1 MAGDYFQEHE
11 AFIVAQPLPSPS
23 DTPYHTPMPSLS
35 RRSSRYGTPSSGPPS
50 SPPPLPPDGRDS
62 EDTANDENISI
73 LDPRR
78 FTPTL
83 HASLVSEILSLRR
96 ELDSKHKFIEDLE
109 TNLQT
114 ARNESDS
121 LTDKLARSTK
131 ESRAAERQ
139 LQQLENETMSA
150 LDELAK
156 ERDEVREANV
166 DLRNRLESSQK
177 KIRSQEDDSNRVHNM
192 WERDKETWDGEK
204 RMLERRVHISE
215 SRLKMIL
222 DELAAQ
228 DAAQDEQGM
237 DSEGDDNTRDSGVG
251 HESDT
256 ASIRSSP
263 QRRSTSRTGMH
274 SRNLSSSS
282 HRSLGRNY
290 RFSLM
295 SGAGSDG
302 HGRLNG
308 PSLAD
313 ELIFDEEEE
322 DLGELEL
329 DSDDFPENEMRARR
343 ALESRQSMYQDEKAK
358 RVLGL
363 TIESKGPLAEV
374 AEGDPS
380 KPVETSKSCEVA
392 TVRELTLINI
402 LPKRQYVDTGVQ
414 FSPPPSPFL
423 PQDPVSVRYNE
434 QAQSLTDIEANQRRK
449 RVSVIPHSQNVQQTP
464 IGVKLPAAMISASSQ
479 TLEQPPSPPATPKIT
494 IPPSPQTPITPLF
507 KIETA
512 SISTQ
517 TDPLEEPRPIAPPPR
532 SPNRAPPPVPIPIPS
547 IAIHPPR
554 SAPASPK
561 EPILPPGTKNAWSQ
575 TTVDL
580 RIPTRS
586 ISIQTGEIRIDRR
599 PVKLPPHL
607 LPSAISSKPGTP
619 EPRQGRPEPG
629 KRRMEIDTPATS
641 VSSGGGN
648 RQGKAPTLR
657 HTQDLTTLLGGASGS
672 KTEDRYPGNND
683 NGPLVRSKDDGI
695 RRPFRSSSL
704 FAGFDGASS
713 DEDED
718 IEADFSDD
726 DYRAPQYSTPM
737 MSSRNLKRPFNNP
750 PTPVPEDKEV
760 VSTSRTSEDS
770 TVPGKMYSSGRNSF
784 EKASK
789 VAKPLRS
796 AGLTRQP
803 SIRRSAM
810 IQNGTVAHFQRSRSP
825 SIGSVGSSNNY
836 VPKPPFPV
844 PTRSSSRRIP
854 LSKSEGSQ
862 SPTPRGGGAFS
873 GRRLQG
879 GRQHQRKDSLRKVRS
894 AAVMPRSGRQ
904 RSRSPPLPATPVLP
918 QSPQIPPLPNDMIT
932 GAQYG
937 YRNSHRSQLSTN
949 TSNTGNGSV
958 GSSVQ
963 STSVVDAIAATM
975 VGEWMWKYVRK
986 RKTFGGPESPQDLG
1000 RAGDDGSV
1008 MPGNGIRHKRWVW
1021 LSPYERAVM
1030 WSSKQPTSGSA
1041 LMGKSGRK
1049 CEYYQKEGLSISDA
1063 NVFAVVIKSVLD
1075 VPDNTPLPKS
1085 VGIQTIFNRSILI
1098 LTPARALKFTAISR
1112 ERHYLWLTALSFL
1125 AHSTQGIPE
1134 LGALPPVPPQEE
1146 LPPRHPG
1153 ATLRRA
1159 QIRDSVRLAKDK
1171 ALPVNQRQ
1179 NAPRADPIHEWYGES
1194 QFDRPIADAADAPSI
1209 PRIGHGRKRS
1219 STGPRVPPPSAAF
1232 RSFSHNQVPSM
1243 YSAGS
1248 SDIYGQPP
1256 SVPSSVYNP
1265 ASVITSARTSEASS
1279 PARYNFFDAVG
1290 TVRMEAF
1297 VEPTL
1302 SEDAAYGSML
1312 LGAKPRPGRRRGN
1325 SQWSGSTNDPHRGG
1339 GVYED
1344 FVHDNF
1350 DPFRGF

>member
-1 MAGDYFQEHE
+1 MAGDYFQDHE

-50 SPPPLPPDGRDS
+50 SPPPMPPDGHRDS
-62 EDTANDENISI
+62 EDAANDENISI

-109 TNLQT
+109 TSLLA

-121 LTDKLARSTK
+121 LSDKLAQSTR
-131 ESRAAERQ
+131 ENRAAKRQ
-139 LQQLENETMSA
+139 LQQLEHGTVSA
-150 LDELAK
+150 LEQLAK
-156 ERDEVREANV
+156 ERDEAKETNV
-166 DLRNRLESSQK
+166 DLKNKLELSQK
-177 KIRSQEDDSNRVHNM
+177 KVRSQEDDANRVHTM

-204 RMLERRVHISE
+204 RMLELRVHTSE
-215 SRLKMIL
+215 IRLKNVL
-222 DELAAQ
+222 DEIAAQ
-228 DAAQDEQGM
+228 GPVHDEQGM
-237 DSEGDDNTRDSGVG
+237 DSEGEDGTRDSGVG

-263 QRRSTSRTGMH
+263 RRRSTSRNGMH

-290 RFSLM
+290 RFSIM
-295 SGAGSDG
+295 SGVGSDG

-363 TIESKGPLAEV
+363 TIENKGPLTEV
-374 AEGDPS
+374 TEGEPS
-380 KPVETSKSCEVA
+380 KSTETSRSCEVA

-402 LPKRQYVDTGVQ
+402 PPKRQYVDTGVQ

-423 PQDPVSVRYNE
+423 PQDSVSSVRHND
-434 QAQSLTDIEANQRRK
+434 QTQSLTDVEANQRRK
-449 RVSVIPHSQNVQQTP
+449 RVSIVPSSHYVQQIPNGIRSPNT
-464 IGVKLPAAMISASSQ
+464 MISASSQ
-479 TLEQPPSPPATPKIT
+479 TLEQPLSPPATPKIV

-507 KIETA
+507 GIETA
-512 SISTQ
+512 STSTQ

-532 SPNRAPPPVPIPIPS
+532 SPFRAPPPAPIPIPS

-586 ISIQTGEIRIDRR
+586 ISIQTEEIRIDRR
-599 PVKLPPHL
+599 PIKLPPHL

-619 EPRQGRPEPG
+619 EPGQGRPEPG
-629 KRRMEIDTPATS
+629 KGRMEVDTPATS
-641 VSSGGGN
+641 VSSAGSN
-648 RQGKAPTLR
+648 RNGKAPALR
-657 HTQDLTTLLGGASGS
+657 HARDLNSLLSGASDS

-704 FAGFDGASS
+704 FAGFDGVSS
-713 DEDED
+713 DEEED
-718 IEADFSDD
+718 IEVDLSDD
-726 DYRAPQYSTPM
+726 EYRAPSYSTPM
-737 MSSRNLKRPFNNP
+737 MSSRNLKHSRPFNNP

-760 VSTSRTSEDS
+760 VSTSRVSEDS
-770 TVPGKMYSSGRNSF
+770 AGPGKMYSSRNSF

-825 SIGSVGSSNNY
+825 SIGSIGSSQNY

-862 SPTPRGGGAFS
+862 SPTPRGGGVFS
-873 GRRLQG
+873 GRRQQG

-894 AAVMPRSGRQ
+894 AAVMPRSGRP

-932 GAQYG
+932 GAQYNQ
-937 YRNSHRSQLSTN
+937 RNGHRSQLSTN

-1000 RAGDDGSV
+1000 RTGDDGSV

-1049 CEYYQKEGLSISDA
+1049 LIIQ
-1063 NVFAVVIKSVLD
+1063 SVLD

-1098 LTPARALKFTAISR
+1098 LTPARALKFTAVSR

-1134 LGALPPVPPQEE
+1134 IGALPPVPPQEE
-1146 LPPRHPG
+1146 LPPRNPG

-1171 ALPVNQRQ
+1171 ALPGNQRQ
-1179 NAPRADPIHEWYGES
+1179 NTPRADPIHEWYGES
-1194 QFDRPIADAADAPSI
+1194 QCERSIADAADAPSI
-1209 PRIGHGRKRS
+1209 PRVGHHGRKRS

-1243 YSAGS
+1243 YSTGS
-1248 SDIYGQPP
+1248 SDLYGPPP

-1265 ASVITSARTSEASS
+1265 ASVITSTRTSEASS
-1279 PARYNFFDAVG
+1279 SARHNFFDAVG

-1302 SEDAAYGSML
+1302 SEDAAYGSVP
-1312 LGAKPRPGRRRGN
+1312 LGVKPRPGRRRGN
-1325 SQWSGSTNDPHRGG
+1325 SQWSGSTNDPHRAGG
-1339 GVYED
+1339 IYED
-1344 FVHDNF
+1344 FVHDGF